1 MTIDSKGISSEI
13 LFYFAPVFRSL
24 ILVVPIILFSTCAV
38 WADAFYMNTRM
49 QEAYRSATNF
59 RFEKCDSLLNRE
71 RRSNPSNIATEYIS
85 SYKDFLLV
93 FITED
98 KQLFEAQKDDM
109 SARQKRMQEIPEESP
124 WQRYAEAEIL
134 IHTALTKLK
143 FREYFTA
150 GYQLRKAY
158 RLIEENR
165 EEHPEFI
172 PQYPTIGFFH
182 AAISTI
188 PENYMWIARLAGFKG
203 TIEQG
208 TAEMDKAVNASRNH
222 KNLNYLLGTAIGL
235 RMIAALN
242 FERDVEGAGRLTTKM
257 DPSFSGPLRTF
268 LVANALLY
276 NDTPGDELE
285 YLRSSTLE
293 PEGTQ
298 PLYYL
303 YYMRGLSYLNR
314 LELSAARADLTRFI
328 DNYTGTS
335 FMNSAW
341 QKLAWI
347 NLMEGDTDGYNECI
361 QRAGTG
367 PEPFTDEDKQAYREY
382 EQNETPNAIL
392 LRSRVLFD
400 GRDYNGALGQI
411 AGKDI
416 GSFPTKRDKI
426 ELTYRFARI
435 SEMTGDH
442 DKALRFYGKTI
453 TNGRET
459 RYYFAANSALHSGY
473 IYESRGDTLN
483 ALEHYR
489 MCLKMRGHDYQN
501 SIDQKAKA
509 GISRLN

>member
-1 MTIDSKGISSEI
+1 M
-13 LFYFAPVFRSL
+13 LRYLQLLAAL
-24 ILVVPIILFSTCAV
+24 ILISGSPA
-38 WADAFYMNTRM
+38 WGDAFYMNTRM

-59 RFEKCDSLLNRE
+59 MFSRCDSLLDRE
-71 RRSNPSNIATEYIS
+71 RRSNASNIATEYIS
-85 SYKDFLLV
+85 SYRDFLHV

-98 KQLFEAQKDDM
+98 PQLFELQKEKL
-109 SARQKRMQEIPEESP
+109 SQRQKRMEEIPRESP
-124 WQRYAEAEIL
+124 WYRYAEAEIL

-158 RLIEENR
+158 RLIEENL
-165 EEHPEFI
+165 EEYPDFI
-172 PQYPTIGFFH
+172 PQYPAIGFFH

-188 PENYMWIARLAGFKG
+188 PENYMWIARLAGFEG

-208 TAEMDKAVNASRNH
+208 TAEMDKALKAAGAHR
-222 KNLNYLLGTAIGL
+222 NLNYLLGTALGL
-235 RMIAALN
+235 RVIAALN
-242 FERDVEGAGRLTTKM
+242 FERDVKHAEQITQHM
-257 DPSFSGPLRTF
+257 DDSFSGPLRTF
-268 LVANALLY
+268 LVANTLLY

-285 YLRSSTLE
+285 YLRSRQME
-293 PEGTQ
+293 PEGAE

-314 LELSAARADLTRFI
+314 LELSPARADLTRFI

-347 NLMEGDTDGYNECI
+347 NLLEGDEEGYKECI
-361 QRAGTG
+361 SRAGTG

-382 EQNETPNAIL
+382 EQGETPNPIL

-400 GRDYNGALGQI
+400 GRDYKGSLEQI
-411 AGKDI
+411 AGRSLD
-416 GSFPTKRDKI
+416 SFPTTRDRV

-435 SEMTGDH
+435 SEMTGEH
-442 DKALRFYGKTI
+442 DNALKFYGKTI
-453 TNGRET
+453 TNGSET

-473 IYESRGDTLN
+473 IHESRRDTIK
-483 ALEHYR
+483 ALESYR
-489 MCLKMRGHDYQN
+489 LCLKMRGHDYQN